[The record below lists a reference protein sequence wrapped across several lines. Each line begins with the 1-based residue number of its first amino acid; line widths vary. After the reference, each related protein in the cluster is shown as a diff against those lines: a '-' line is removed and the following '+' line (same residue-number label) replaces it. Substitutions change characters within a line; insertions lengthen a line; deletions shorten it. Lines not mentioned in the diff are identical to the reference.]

1 MSGNYGLS
9 TIDAMRNSQGTTLLF
24 LAVAVVLFFFSLT
37 LLPAV
42 ELYCRF
48 QRPAILLLVLQF
60 VLLAIRIRVPRTL
73 TDRALWIA
81 TFVFTTL
88 GVAFNVVLLVTVRGK
103 C

>member
-1 MSGNYGLS
+1 
-9 TIDAMRNSQGTTLLF
+9 MRNSQGTTLLF
-24 LAVAVVLFFFSLT
+24 LAVAVILFFFSLT

-48 QRPAILLLVLQF
+48 QRPAVFLLVLQF
-60 VLLAIRIRVPRTL
+60 ILLAVRICVPRL
-73 TDRALWIA
+73 AADRALWVA

-88 GVAFNVVLLVTVRGK
+88 GLVFNIVLLVTAHGR